1 MFGADDVAQAE
12 TEAAKDEK
20 PKSPSLF
27 AKLLAPFKGEKKE
40 KKPKKEKAKKEEAKV
55 RCRRLALFVRFSS

>member
-1 MFGADDVAQAE
+1 MLYGLSFIHAYDVSQAE

-40 KKPKKEKAKKEEAKV
+40 KKPIQMMTPG
-55 RCRRLALFVRFSS
+55 